1 VLPRIRQPRDEADD
15 MRIIPI
21 AALLMLAATPAPAQV
36 VHPGEVERWFL
47 AIAPLQEARGCIT
60 EQDPLRAGL
69 ESLLRDTQA
78 RAARAIRSDYEKG
91 MLAGRLYGLTVAEAA
106 SDAEA
111 CERILAR
118 VARGLLRLHV
128 P

>member
-1 VLPRIRQPRDEADD
+1 MQETGED

-21 AALLMLAATPAPAQV
+21 IALLALFGSAASAQV
-36 VHPGEVERWFL
+36 THPGEVERWFL
-47 AIAPLQEARGCIT
+47 ALAPLHEAKACIAD
-60 EQDPLRAGL
+60 QDPLRSGL
-69 ESLLRDTQA
+69 DALLQETQT
-78 RAARAIRSDYEKG
+78 RATRAIHSDYEKG
-91 MLAGRLYGLTVAEAA
+91 MLAGRLYAHAGGDAA
-106 SDAEA
+106 PGPDDPA

>member
-1 VLPRIRQPRDEADD
+1 
-15 MRIIPI
+15 MRIIPV
-21 AALLMLAATPAPAQV
+21 AALLMLVATAAPAQV

-60 EQDPLRAGL
+60 DQDPLRPGL
-69 ESLLRDTQA
+69 DALLRDTQA
-78 RAARAIRSDYEKG
+78 RAAHAIRGDYEKG
-91 MLAGRLYGLTVAEAA
+91 MLAGRLYGVTVGEVAA
-106 SDAEA
+106 DAEA